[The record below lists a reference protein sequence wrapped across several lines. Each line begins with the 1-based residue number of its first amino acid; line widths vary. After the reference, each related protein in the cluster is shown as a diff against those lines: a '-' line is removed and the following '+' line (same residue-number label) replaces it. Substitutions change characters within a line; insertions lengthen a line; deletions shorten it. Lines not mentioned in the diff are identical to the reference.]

1 MMRKKIAI
9 QGIKGCFHELAT
21 KKFLKKEPY
30 KLVECKTFKKL
41 INVVVTKK
49 ADIGVIAIENSLV
62 GVIIENYNL
71 MKNFKLKIIGEI
83 YLPINHNLMILKQND
98 IKNIKQIISHP
109 MALLQ
114 CKKYLS
120 KYKNLKI
127 TEYADTAEAAFF
139 IYKKKKKNIAAIAS
153 KEAARVYNL
162 KIIDKNI
169 QTVKKNYTRFFVIQ
183 KKKDFYLK
191 FNKAS
196 CYFSLN
202 NLIDELYFILKIIS
216 IFEIKIT
223 SIQTFPKTNNIWK
236 YKFYMDIF
244 FKKIINYLI
253 FKKKIKNLINNFYVI
268 GEYKNG
274 MKK

>member
-1 MMRKKIAI
+1 MIKKIAI

-21 KKFLKKEPY
+21 KKFFKKEPY

-49 ADIGVIAIENSLV
+49 AEIGVIAIENSLV

-71 MKNFKLKIIGEI
+71 IKNFKLKIIGEI

-183 KKKDFYLK
+183 KNKDFYLK

-202 NLIDELYFILKIIS
+202 NFIDELYFILKIIS

-223 SIQTFPKTNNIWK
+223 SIQTFPKKKKIWK

-253 FKKKIKNLINNFYVI
+253 FKNKIKNLMNNFYVI

-274 MKK
+274 IKK

>member
-1 MMRKKIAI
+1 MRIKKIAI
-9 QGIKGCFHELAT
+9 QGRKGCFHELAT
-21 KKFLKKEPY
+21 QKFFKKEQY

-41 INVVVTKK
+41 IKVVVTKK

-71 MKNFKLKIIGEI
+71 IKNFKLKIIGEI

-169 QTVKKNYTRFFVIQ
+169 QTVKKNYTRFFVI
-183 KKKDFYLK
+183 KKNKDFYLK

-223 SIQTFPKTNNIWK
+223 SIQPFPKKNNIWK
-236 YKFYMDIF
+236 YIFYMDIF

-253 FKKKIKNLINNFYVI
+253 FKKKIKNLIKNFYVI

-274 MKK
+274 INK

>member
-1 MMRKKIAI
+1 MRRKKIAI
-9 QGIKGCFHELAT
+9 QGRKGCFHELAT
-21 KKFLKKEPY
+21 QKFCKKEQY

-41 INVVVTKK
+41 IKVVVTKK

-71 MKNFKLKIIGEI
+71 IKNFKLKIIGEI

-169 QTVKKNYTRFFVIQ
+169 QTVKKNYTRFFVI
-183 KKKDFYLK
+183 KKNKDFYLK

-223 SIQTFPKTNNIWK
+223 SIQPFPKKNNIWK
-236 YKFYMDIF
+236 YIFYMDIF

-253 FKKKIKNLINNFYVI
+253 FKKKIKNLIKNFSVI

-274 MKK
+274 INK

>member
-21 KKFLKKEPY
+21 KKFFKKEPY

>member
-21 KKFLKKEPY
+21 KKFFKKEPY

-49 ADIGVIAIENSLV
+49 AEIGVIAIENSLV

-71 MKNFKLKIIGEI
+71 IKNFKLKIIGEI

-127 TEYADTAEAAFF
+127 TEYADTAKAAFF
-139 IYKKKKKNIAAIAS
+139 IYKNKKKNIAAIAS

-162 KIIDKNI
+162 KIIEKNI

-183 KKKDFYLK
+183 KNKDFYLK

-223 SIQTFPKTNNIWK
+223 SIQTFPKKNNIWK

-274 MKK
+274 IKK

>member
-21 KKFLKKEPY
+21 KKFFKKEPY

-71 MKNFKLKIIGEI
+71 IKNFKLKIIGEI
-83 YLPINHNLMILKQND
+83 YFPINQNLMILKQND

-127 TEYADTAEAAFF
+127 TESADTAEAAFF

-183 KKKDFYLK
+183 KKKDFSLK

-223 SIQTFPKTNNIWK
+223 SIQTFPKKNNIWK

-274 MKK
+274 INK

>member
-21 KKFLKKEPY
+21 KKFFKKEPY

-49 ADIGVIAIENSLV
+49 AEIGVIAIENSLV

-71 MKNFKLKIIGEI
+71 IKNFKLKIIGEI
-83 YLPINHNLMILKQND
+83 YFPINQNLMILKQND

-183 KKKDFYLK
+183 KNKDFYLK

-202 NLIDELYFILKIIS
+202 NLIDELYFLLKIIS

-223 SIQTFPKTNNIWK
+223 SIQTFPKKNNIWK

-274 MKK
+274 INK

>member
-1 MMRKKIAI
+1 MIKKIAI

-21 KKFLKKEPY
+21 KKFFKKEPY

-71 MKNFKLKIIGEI
+71 IKNFKLKIIGEI
-83 YLPINHNLMILKQND
+83 YFPINQNLMILKQND

-223 SIQTFPKTNNIWK
+223 SIQTFPKKNNIWK

-274 MKK
+274 INK

>member
-1 MMRKKIAI
+1 MRRKKIAI

-21 KKFLKKEPY
+21 KKFFKKEPY
-30 KLVECKTFKKL
+30 KLVECKTFNKL

-71 MKNFKLKIIGEI
+71 IKNFKLKIIGEI
-83 YLPINHNLMILKQND
+83 YFPINHNLMILKKND
-98 IKNIKQIISHP
+98 MKNIKKIISHP

-127 TEYADTAEAAFF
+127 TEYADTAAAAFF
-139 IYKKKKKNIAAIAS
+139 LYKKKKKNIAAIAS

-169 QTVKKNYTRFFVIQ
+169 QTVKKNYTRFFVI
-183 KKKDFYLK
+183 KKNKDFYLK

-202 NLIDELYFILKIIS
+202 NLIDELYFLLKIIS

-223 SIQTFPKTNNIWK
+223 SIQPFPKKNNIWK

-253 FKKKIKNLINNFYVI
+253 FKKKIKNLINNFSVI

-274 MKK
+274 IKK

>member
-21 KKFLKKEPY
+21 KKFFKKEPY

-49 ADIGVIAIENSLV
+49 ADRGVIAIENSLV

-71 MKNFKLKIIGEI
+71 IKNFKLKIIGEI

-183 KKKDFYLK
+183 KNKDFYLK

-223 SIQTFPKTNNIWK
+223 SIQTFPKKNNIWK

-274 MKK
+274 IKK

>member
-1 MMRKKIAI
+1 MIKKIAI

-21 KKFLKKEPY
+21 KKFFKKEPY
-30 KLVECKTFKKL
+30 KLVECKTFNKL

-49 ADIGVIAIENSLV
+49 AEIGVIAIENSLV

-71 MKNFKLKIIGEI
+71 IKNFKLKIIGEI

-183 KKKDFYLK
+183 KNKDFYLK

-223 SIQTFPKTNNIWK
+223 SIQTFPKKKKIWK

-253 FKKKIKNLINNFYVI
+253 FKNKIKNLMNNFYVI

-274 MKK
+274 IKK

>member
-21 KKFLKKEPY
+21 KKFFKKEPY

-49 ADIGVIAIENSLV
+49 AEIGVIAIENSLV

-71 MKNFKLKIIGEI
+71 IKNFKLKIIGEI
-83 YLPINHNLMILKQND
+83 YLPINQNLMILKQND

-183 KKKDFYLK
+183 KKKDFSLK

-223 SIQTFPKTNNIWK
+223 SIQTFPKKNNIWK

-274 MKK
+274 INK

>member
-21 KKFLKKEPY
+21 KKFFKKEPY

-49 ADIGVIAIENSLV
+49 AEIGVIAIENSLV

-71 MKNFKLKIIGEI
+71 IKNFKLKIIGEI
-83 YLPINHNLMILKQND
+83 YLPINQNLMILKQND

-127 TEYADTAEAAFF
+127 TEYADTAKAAFF
-139 IYKKKKKNIAAIAS
+139 IYKNKKKNIAAIAS

-202 NLIDELYFILKIIS
+202 NLIDELYFLLKIIS

-223 SIQTFPKTNNIWK
+223 SIQTFPKKNNIWK

-274 MKK
+274 IKK

>member
-21 KKFLKKEPY
+21 KKFFKKEPY

-71 MKNFKLKIIGEI
+71 IKNFKLKIIGEI
-83 YLPINHNLMILKQND
+83 YLPINQNLMILKQND

-127 TEYADTAEAAFF
+127 TEYADTAKAAFF
-139 IYKKKKKNIAAIAS
+139 IYKNKKKNIAAIAS

-223 SIQTFPKTNNIWK
+223 SIQTFPKKNNIWK

-274 MKK
+274 IKK

>member
-1 MMRKKIAI
+1 MRKKIAI

-21 KKFLKKEPY
+21 KKFFKKEPY

-71 MKNFKLKIIGEI
+71 IKNFKLKIIGEI
-83 YLPINHNLMILKQND
+83 YFPINQNLMILKQND

-127 TEYADTAEAAFF
+127 TEFADTAKAAFF

-223 SIQTFPKTNNIWK
+223 SIQTFPKKNNIWK

-274 MKK
+274 INK

>member
-21 KKFLKKEPY
+21 KKFFKKEPY

-49 ADIGVIAIENSLV
+49 AEIGVIAIENSLV

-71 MKNFKLKIIGEI
+71 IKNFKLKIIGEI

-127 TEYADTAEAAFF
+127 TEYADTAKAAFF
-139 IYKKKKKNIAAIAS
+139 IYKNKKKNIAAIAS

-223 SIQTFPKTNNIWK
+223 SIQTFPKKNNIWK

-274 MKK
+274 IKK

>member
-71 MKNFKLKIIGEI
+71 IKNFKLKIIGEI
-83 YLPINHNLMILKQND
+83 YFPINQNLMILKQND

-223 SIQTFPKTNNIWK
+223 SIQTFPKKNNIWK

-274 MKK
+274 INK

>member
-1 MMRKKIAI
+1 MRKKIAI

-21 KKFLKKEPY
+21 KKFFKKEPY

-49 ADIGVIAIENSLV
+49 AEIGVIAIENSLV

-71 MKNFKLKIIGEI
+71 IKNFKLKIIGEI
-83 YLPINHNLMILKQND
+83 YFPINQNLMILKQND

-202 NLIDELYFILKIIS
+202 NLIDELYFLLKIIS

-223 SIQTFPKTNNIWK
+223 SIQTFPKKNNIWK

-274 MKK
+274 INK

>member
-21 KKFLKKEPY
+21 KKFFKKEPY

-62 GVIIENYNL
+62 GVLIENYNL
-71 MKNFKLKIIGEI
+71 IKNFKLKIIGEI

-183 KKKDFYLK
+183 KNKYFYLK

-223 SIQTFPKTNNIWK
+223 SIQTFPKKNKIWK

-274 MKK
+274 INK

>member
-21 KKFLKKEPY
+21 KKFFKKEPY

-49 ADIGVIAIENSLV
+49 AEIGVIAIENSLV

-71 MKNFKLKIIGEI
+71 IKNFKLKIIGEI
-83 YLPINHNLMILKQND
+83 YFPINQNLMILKQND

-202 NLIDELYFILKIIS
+202 NLIDELYFLLKIIS

-223 SIQTFPKTNNIWK
+223 SIQTFPKKNNIWK

-274 MKK
+274 INK

>member
-1 MMRKKIAI
+1 MRRKKIAI

-21 KKFLKKEPY
+21 KKFFKKEPY
-30 KLVECKTFKKL
+30 KLVECKTFNKL

-49 ADIGVIAIENSLV
+49 AEIGVIAIENSLV
-62 GVIIENYNL
+62 GVLIENYNL
-71 MKNFKLKIIGEI
+71 IKNFKLKIIGEI

-98 IKNIKQIISHP
+98 MKNIKKIISHP

-127 TEYADTAEAAFF
+127 TEYADTASAAFF
-139 IYKKKKKNIAAIAS
+139 IYKKKKQNIAAIAS

-183 KKKDFYLK
+183 TNKDFYLK

-223 SIQTFPKTNNIWK
+223 SIQTFPKKKNIWK

-253 FKKKIKNLINNFYVI
+253 FKNKIKNLINNFYVI

-274 MKK
+274 IKK

>member
-1 MMRKKIAI
+1 MMIKKIAI

-21 KKFLKKEPY
+21 KKFFKKEPY

-49 ADIGVIAIENSLV
+49 AEIGVIAIENSLV

-71 MKNFKLKIIGEI
+71 IKNFKLKIIGEI

-183 KKKDFYLK
+183 KNKDFYLK

-202 NLIDELYFILKIIS
+202 NFIDELYFILKIIS

-223 SIQTFPKTNNIWK
+223 SIQTFPKKKKIWK

-253 FKKKIKNLINNFYVI
+253 FKNKIKNLMNNFYVI

-274 MKK
+274 IKK

>member
-1 MMRKKIAI
+1 MRRKKIAI

-21 KKFLKKEPY
+21 KNFFKKEPY
-30 KLVECKTFKKL
+30 KLVECKTFNKL

-62 GVIIENYNL
+62 GVLIENYNL
-71 MKNFKLKIIGEI
+71 IKNFKLKIIGEI

-98 IKNIKQIISHP
+98 MKNIKQIISHP

-127 TEYADTAEAAFF
+127 TEYADTASAAFF
-139 IYKKKKKNIAAIAS
+139 IYKKKKQNIAAIAS

-183 KKKDFYLK
+183 TNKDFYLK

-223 SIQTFPKTNNIWK
+223 SIQTFPKKKNIWK

-253 FKKKIKNLINNFYVI
+253 FKNKIKNLINNFYVI

-274 MKK
+274 IKK

>member
-21 KKFLKKEPY
+21 KKFFKKEPY

-49 ADIGVIAIENSLV
+49 AEIGVIAIENSLV

-71 MKNFKLKIIGEI
+71 IKNFKLKIIGEI
-83 YLPINHNLMILKQND
+83 YFPINQNLMILKQND

-127 TEYADTAEAAFF
+127 TESADTAEAAFF

-223 SIQTFPKTNNIWK
+223 SIQTFPKKNNIWK

-274 MKK
+274 INK

>member
-21 KKFLKKEPY
+21 KKFFKKEPY

-71 MKNFKLKIIGEI
+71 IKNFKLKIIGEI
-83 YLPINHNLMILKQND
+83 YLPINQNLMILKQND

-127 TEYADTAEAAFF
+127 TESADTAESAFF

-223 SIQTFPKTNNIWK
+223 SIQTFPKKKNIWK

-274 MKK
+274 INK

>member
-1 MMRKKIAI
+1 MMIKKIAI

-21 KKFLKKEPY
+21 KKFFKKEPY
-30 KLVECKTFKKL
+30 KLVECKTFNKL

-49 ADIGVIAIENSLV
+49 AEIGVIAIENSLV

-71 MKNFKLKIIGEI
+71 IKNFKLKIIGEI

-183 KKKDFYLK
+183 KNKDFYLK

-223 SIQTFPKTNNIWK
+223 SIQTFPKKKKIWK

-253 FKKKIKNLINNFYVI
+253 FKNKIKNLMNNFYVI

-274 MKK
+274 IKK

>member
-21 KKFLKKEPY
+21 KKFFKKEPY

-49 ADIGVIAIENSLV
+49 AEIGVIAIENSLV

-83 YLPINHNLMILKQND
+83 YLPINQNLMILKQND

-139 IYKKKKKNIAAIAS
+139 IYKKKKKKIAAIAS

-202 NLIDELYFILKIIS
+202 NLIDELYFLLKIIS

-223 SIQTFPKTNNIWK
+223 SIQTFPKKKNIWK

-274 MKK
+274 MNK